1 MTDRV
6 SIRLMKPG
14 EENEVCAL
22 VARVFNEFVA
32 SDFSPEGIAEF
43 YRYAQSTAM
52 VQRCKANNKIIV
64 AEENSRIIGML
75 ELKGFDHIAMLFV
88 ETQGRGIGRELVE
101 HALQICR
108 EGDQSV
114 QQVTVHASQYAAPI
128 YRKLGFEVEGNE
140 RTENGIT
147 YLPMFFRFKTV

>member
-1 MTDRV
+1 
-6 SIRLMKPG
+6 MKPG

-43 YRYAQSTAM
+43 YRYAQPTAM
-52 VQRCKANNKIIV
+52 VQRCKATNRVLV
-64 AEENSRIIGML
+64 AEENDRIIGML

-88 ETQGRGIGRELVE
+88 EIQGRGVGRELVE
-101 HALQICR
+101 QALQICR
-108 EGDQSV
+108 QGGQAV
-114 QQVTVHASQYAAPI
+114 QRVTVHASQYAAPI

-140 RTENGIT
+140 QTENGIT
-147 YLPMFFRFKTV
+147 YLSMFFRFKTV